1 MMVTL
6 HLSGAGGTRKM
17 FLALALVLCL
27 STLSTQRSSGQSIP
41 QPSVY
46 LPLIMTAIQPAG
58 PDEWD
63 PRLAQRGAGFLL
75 VDPAPGQGYW
85 RLVTGRWLDPIE
97 SQGRH
102 HIFVEIL
109 DKAGNRQTGVPI
121 AITWNDGAFT
131 IVSEAKP
138 GEPWAANF
146 PMFALAPSY
155 AAQPQEAPADTV
167 TGMGLGS
174 LEDPTRG
181 HHTSYGLTWQWV
193 EGEEG
198 VP

>member
-1 MMVTL
+1 MGPA
-6 HLSGAGGTRKM
+6 SCGA
-17 FLALALVLCL
+17 
-27 STLSTQRSSGQSIP
+27 
-41 QPSVY
+41 
-46 LPLIMTAIQPAG
+46 
-58 PDEWD
+58 
-63 PRLAQRGAGFLL
+63 GAGFVL
-75 VDPAPGQGYW
+75 VDPTPEQGYW
-85 RLVTGRWLDPIE
+85 RLVSAHWLDPVE

-109 DKAGNRQTGVPI
+109 DKEGNRQTGVPI

-146 PMFALAPSY
+146 PMFALAPAY
-155 AAQPQEAPADTV
+155 AAQPQGAPADMV

-174 LEDPTRG
+174 LEDPNRG

-193 EGEEG
+193 EGEVAG
-198 VP
+198 P

>member
-1 MMVTL
+1 MTTP
-6 HLSGAGGTRKM
+6 HLSRTRALRKL
-17 FLALALVLCL
+17 FLLLTLILCL
-27 STLSTQRSSGQSIP
+27 SSLSTHPSRGQSTP
-41 QPSVY
+41 QPSIY
-46 LPLIMTAIQPAG
+46 LPLIMTEIQPAG

-63 PRLAQRGAGFLL
+63 PRLVQRGAGFIL
-75 VDPAPGQGYW
+75 VDPAPEQGYW
-85 RLVTGRWLDPIE
+85 RLVTARWLDAVE

-109 DKAGNRQTGVPI
+109 DKEGKRQTGVPI

-131 IVSEAKP
+131 LVSEAKP

-155 AAQPQEAPADTV
+155 AAQPQGSPADIV

-174 LEDPTRG
+174 LEEPNLG

-193 EGEEG
+193 EGEEE